1 MRASSR
7 RVAIAL
13 SAVAALSGCIVSPP
27 QLDADT
33 RTSHLPARVELEHVP
48 FHPQEQYQCG
58 PAALAAALQAS
69 GVRIEAEKLAAEVYL
84 PGRKGSLQ
92 VELLAAARAR
102 DRVTYVASPN
112 LPALLE
118 QVAAGNPVVVM
129 QNVGL
134 AWLPAW
140 HFAVLVGY
148 DRDAQQVILRSGTT
162 RRLVVDYRRFMRTWD
177 RAQRWALVI
186 LQPDQL
192 PTAPDHD
199 RYLTAVAGLESTGR
213 LDAASRAY
221 ERAREQWPQS
231 VWPALGL
238 ANVSYTRGELDS
250 AEAGYLDALAL
261 DPQSVIAHN
270 NLADILLARG
280 CLQSARRHIDHAAH
294 LAAGTSL
301 EATVSATARRIASS
315 AVHDS
320 DTQCPAG
327 S

>member
-1 MRASSR
+1 MRASSG

-13 SAVAALSGCIVSPP
+13 AAIAFLSGCIVSPP
-27 QLDADT
+27 RLDVDAP
-33 RTSHLPARVELEHVP
+33 TSHLPARVELEHVP

-58 PAALAAALQAS
+58 PAALASALQAS
-69 GVRIEAEKLAAEVYL
+69 GVRIEAEELAAEVYL

-92 VELLAAARAR
+92 VELVAAARAR
-102 DRVTYVASPN
+102 DRIAYVAPPN

-118 QVAAGNPVVVM
+118 QVTAGNSVVVM

-148 DRDAQQVILRSGTT
+148 DRDTEQVILRSGTT
-162 RRLVVDYRRFMRTWD
+162 RRLVIDYRRFLRTWD

-192 PTAPDHD
+192 PAAPDHD
-199 RYLTAVAGLESTGR
+199 RYVTAVAGLESTGR

-221 ERAREQWPQS
+221 ERARERWPQS

-238 ANVSYTRGELDS
+238 ANVSYARGELGT

-261 DPQSVIAHN
+261 DPKNVVAHN
-270 NLADILLARG
+270 NLAEILLARG
-280 CLQSARRHIDHAAH
+280 CAQSARAHIEQAVR

-301 EATVSATARRIASS
+301 EAALSATARRIASS
-315 AVHDS
+315 VVQDA